1 MAERIFGSDIGAIKG
16 KTTRKKPIKVIDD
29 SIEIPKELIASQYA
43 VTLCDIMHVNGLQF
57 VTTISKNLKYRT
69 AQFIPSRSSSEYTK
83 VIKIVIAMYRKA
95 GFQVTYI
102 YCVNEFKHL
111 MTQLADQEPNIH
123 LNYSNPNEH
132 VPDIERSIRVIKERI
147 RSTYHRL
154 LYDRLPKIMVKIL
167 VSESA
172 KRLNFFPAKGGVSL
186 YYSPRMIL
194 HRRNMD
200 YNKHC
205 KYAFGTYVQ
214 AHDDLKFKNSN
225 ISRTLDCI
233 YLRYSD
239 NLQGD
244 HELLHLP
251 TNQIITRQYITSSPI
266 TPAVIKQVND
276 IATMENMPQGLKI

>member
-1 MAERIFGSDIGAIKG
+1 M
-16 KTTRKKPIKVIDD
+16 P
-29 SIEIPKELIASQYA
+29 
-43 VTLCDIMHVNGLQF
+43 
-57 VTTISKNLKYRT
+57 
-69 AQFIPSRSSSEYTK
+69 
-83 VIKIVIAMYRKA
+83 
-95 GFQVTYI
+95 
-102 YCVNEFKHL
+102 L
-111 MTQLADQEPNIH
+111 MTQLADQEPNIQ
-123 LNYSNPNEH
+123 LNYSSPNEH

-154 LYDRLPKIMVKIL
+154 LYDRLPKIMVKIV

-172 KRLNFFPAKGGVSL
+172 KKLNFFPAKGGVSL

-194 HRRNMD
+194 HCRNMD

-214 AHDDLKFKNSN
+214 AHDEPNPKNSN

-239 NLQGD
+239 NLQGG

-251 TNQIITRQYITSSPI
+251 TNQIITRQYITPSPI

-276 IATMENMPQGLKI
+276 IATMENMPQGLNIQSKTNNILYDHAWIAGVDYHEKHEKNKSDDEESEQKVYKSMVKKENKLP